1 MRKHAMKRRR
11 VDEQADAITI
21 PPEAEPYLR
30 WMDAEQ
36 LTCRQAAI
44 LSVVMANPG
53 STVGAVAAVMSIPKP
68 SVTRAAD
75 KLAEWGL
82 LFRSHDPEDRRLA
95 LLFPNKKAKQP
106 APARTGRS
114 TRGGG

>member
-1 MRKHAMKRRR
+1 MQKRRR

-21 PPEAEPYLR
+21 PEDARLYMR
-30 WMDAEQ
+30 WLEED
-36 LTCRQAAI
+36 LTCRQAAVLAI
-44 LSVVMANPG
+44 ITDNPG
-53 STVGAVAAVMSIPKP
+53 VTVGAVAAVMGVPKP

-75 KLAEWGL
+75 RLAEFEL
-82 LFRSHDPEDRRLA
+82 LHRTHNAEDRRLVA
-95 LLFPNKKAKQP
+95 LYAGRKAGKA